1 MELEM
6 QELTELSQTLGCLPI
21 WVLVAFVVLSAF
33 ALAAF
38 AIHAVL
44 TVTKGR
50 F

>member
-1 MELEM
+1 M
-6 QELTELSQTLGCLPI
+6 QDLTALSQTLGGLPV
-21 WVLVAFVVLSAF
+21 WVLMAFVVLAAF

-50 F
+50 N